1 MRLFEPCYRRTP
13 RDKEGWQTYTWHV
26 AGACFAK
33 AWGYDVNFGLEKS
46 APFVIGKVEVSTE
59 AFAE

>member
-1 MRLFEPCYRRTP
+1 
-13 RDKEGWQTYTWHV
+13 V